1 MEVTEFD
8 EQLLTADPGFFLK
21 FSLSNVKEVGGGM
34 FDFLLRV
41 DWDGLSSE
49 SWESLEEGDGSWLA
63 LVERE
68 NCDCLIASSLTL
80 MLLPSSTA

>member
-1 MEVTEFD
+1 MTELA
-8 EQLLTADPGFFLK
+8 EELLPADTGIFLK

-63 LVERE
+63 LVTRE
-68 NCDCLIASSLTL
+68 NRDCLIASSLTL